1 MKNKHFHYSISGYR
15 WAPESFRASKRIA
28 SQPPQTIPL
37 SFEERYEVG
46 MLALTKGPETA
57 IGCVK
62 HIERAR
68 ERQRRQI
75 ITYGFRAKESTRQLV
90 YCPQLYCPSDA
101 AIGERLRLFK
111 EIRNFLRKNGGRV
124 VVSTE
129 CDLDGEY
136 RPVNV
141 RENAITA
148 DFSRPMRISMGEK
161 AFHSGPDRPNV
172 PWQGPPRE
180 TKTTGSR
187 SRSGRGR

>member
-111 EIRNFLRKNGGRV
+111 EIRNFCAKWRASGGFNR
-124 VVSTE
+124 
-129 CDLDGEY
+129 
-136 RPVNV
+136 
-141 RENAITA
+141 
-148 DFSRPMRISMGEK
+148 M
-161 AFHSGPDRPNV
+161 
-172 PWQGPPRE
+172 
-180 TKTTGSR
+180 
-187 SRSGRGR
+187 

>member
-28 SQPPQTIPL
+28 SQPRQSIPL

-101 AIGERLRLFK
+101 AIVERLRLFK
-111 EIRNFLRKNGGRV
+111 KIHSVLAEKGGRT

-136 RPVNV
+136 RPMNI
-141 RENAITA
+141 RENSVTV
-148 DFSRPMRISMGEK
+148 DFSRPLRISMGEQLIRR
-161 AFHSGPDRPNV
+161 GPERPYSPRQDV
-172 PWQGPPRE
+172 PGKNRATAPKR
-180 TKTTGSR
+180 R
-187 SRSGRGR
+187 SRRGR